1 MGPSTTYFLMTE
13 LVLMQHTSI
22 SPDRR
27 ILTVVGD
34 HTEGL
39 LVDSQSGKVKKV
51 LLMWYWIVFFVFFFL
66 FISQLQILF
75 LRRSVKWIISVAKLK
90 KKKFYSFLLFVP
102 CRPLMWLSHHL
113 LSFLQFIFL
122 WSQIS
127 FTLGYLL
134 VSSSKHSSDSVRLAP
149 N

>member
-27 ILTVVGD
+27 IITVVGD

-51 LLMWYWIVFFVFFFL
+51 LLI
-66 FISQLQILF
+66 
-75 LRRSVKWIISVAKLK
+75 
-90 KKKFYSFLLFVP
+90 
-102 CRPLMWLSHHL
+102 
-113 LSFLQFIFL
+113 
-122 WSQIS
+122 
-127 FTLGYLL
+127 
-134 VSSSKHSSDSVRLAP
+134 
-149 N
+149 